1 MSFKRY
7 FDFFA
12 VCFHEGYEY
21 CSIDCI
27 RSAFWHIM
35 SILKAS
41 WTKPSCMFFDLR
53 SFNGRPLKPR
63 YLFLWDV
70 EEVLHFVKVKK

>member
-27 RSAFWHIM
+27 RSV
-35 SILKAS
+35 ILAY
-41 WTKPSCMFFDLR
+41 KPSCMFFDLR
-53 SFNGRPLKPR
+53 SFNGRPLKLR